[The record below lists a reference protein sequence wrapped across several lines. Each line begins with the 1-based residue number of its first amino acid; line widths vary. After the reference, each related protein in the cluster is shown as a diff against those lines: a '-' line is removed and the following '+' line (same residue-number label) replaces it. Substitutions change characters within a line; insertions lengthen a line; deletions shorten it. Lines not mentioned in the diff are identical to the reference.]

1 MNWSR
6 DPPTRP
12 IRLHSEGR
20 QHLKL
25 LPALSAPHMGW
36 SLCSRLA
43 WYHGS
48 LKGIHPQRVGSGKL
62 SKSQG
67 DRETGNEEQHIS
79 PLDSVGRETNGAWL
93 ISWALGLLEQ
103 QGPECRRDVVQPACG
118 RPGRPLVV
126 RGAGPGGLGLGAGW
140 DAALLVRQ
148 GLQCLPNL
156 E

>member
-79 PLDSVGRETNGAWL
+79 PLILWEGKQME
-93 ISWALGLLEQ
+93 LGLSAGHWACWNSRVRNAEGMWSNLPVAGQGGLLWSGEP
-103 QGPECRRDVVQPACG
+103 GPEAW
-118 RPGRPLVV
+118 
-126 RGAGPGGLGLGAGW
+126 A
-140 DAALLVRQ
+140 
-148 GLQCLPNL
+148 
-156 E
+156 